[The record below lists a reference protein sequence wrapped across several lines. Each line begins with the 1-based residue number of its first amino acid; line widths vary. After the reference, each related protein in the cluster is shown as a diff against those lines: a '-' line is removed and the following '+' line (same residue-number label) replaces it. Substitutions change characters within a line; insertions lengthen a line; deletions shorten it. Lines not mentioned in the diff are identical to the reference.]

1 MKPQTASGYTILE
14 MLIATTILS
23 AVLSVGF
30 YAYQMLSSTLTAN
43 FKEFDRAF
51 ERARLLITMQ
61 ELLESIRPLVV
72 ATSDDETGIYF
83 EGTNTGFIT
92 AVYPAQ
98 ESPALEILR
107 LAGTDEGAGEGPAL
121 RLERAQMQ
129 TEALESFQQRIP
141 FPAPETLARCEAP
154 PRFSYRGWPSSDAMF
169 RALERSNRAVERPE
183 WRDAYNGLATGL
195 LPEAIAVELACG
207 FDPVRLEVVLSD
219 ADLIAISVS
228 DTDL

>member
-1 MKPQTASGYTILE
+1 MKPQTESGYTILE

-43 FKEFDRAF
+43 FKQFDRAF

-72 ATSDDETGIYF
+72 ATGDDQTGIYF

-92 AVYPAQ
+92 AAYPAQ

-107 LAGTDEGAGEGPAL
+107 LAGIDEGAGEGPAL
-121 RLERAQMQ
+121 TLERAQMQ
-129 TEALESFQQRIP
+129 TLALESFQQRIP
-141 FPAPETLARCEAP
+141 FPAAETLARCETP
-154 PRFSYRGWPSSDAMF
+154 PRFSYRGWSSSDAMF
-169 RALERSNRAVERPE
+169 RALERSSRFTERPE
-183 WRDAYNGLATGL
+183 WRDGYNGLVTGL

-207 FDPVRLEVVLSD
+207 FDPVRIEVVLSD